1 MTAATV
7 RLRAAPARSHP
18 PLRLQ
23 IGELA
28 RRSIVRTLRQPA
40 AIVPATLFPLI
51 LLAINSAGLDSAT
64 DLPGFPTDS
73 YVTFAL
79 AFAFLQAGVFAVIGA
94 GQNLA
99 EDRENGFFSR
109 LQLTPIRPSALL
121 AGQLAG
127 TLVLG
132 VLQAVTYIAIGLLAG
147 AEIEAGVPG
156 VLVMIALSV
165 VITLAFGSIGLVAG
179 TRAKS
184 AESVQGLFPLLFV
197 FLFLSSMSLPRDLI
211 QTDWFQTVATY
222 NPVSYMIEGIRSLLI
237 TGWDAEALALGFG
250 SAIAILVAGLAAA
263 SLSLRS
269 RLERT

>member
-1 MTAATV
+1 V
-7 RLRAAPARSHP
+7 RQLLIQS
-18 PLRLQ
+18 
-23 IGELA
+23 GELA

-64 DLPGFPTDS
+64 DLPGFPTDN

-109 LQLTPIRPSALL
+109 LQLTPIRPPALM

-127 TLVLG
+127 SLVLG
-132 VLQAVTYIAIGLLAG
+132 VLQGVTFIAVGLLAG
-147 AEIEAGVPG
+147 A
-156 VLVMIALSV
+156 LVMIALSV
-165 VITLAFGSIGLVAG
+165 VITLAFGSIGLFAG

-184 AESVQGLFPLLFV
+184 AEAVQGIFPLLFV

-237 TGWDAEALALGFG
+237 TGWDPEALALGFG
-250 SAIAILVAGLAAA
+250 CALAIMVAGLAAA

-269 RLERT
+269 QLERT